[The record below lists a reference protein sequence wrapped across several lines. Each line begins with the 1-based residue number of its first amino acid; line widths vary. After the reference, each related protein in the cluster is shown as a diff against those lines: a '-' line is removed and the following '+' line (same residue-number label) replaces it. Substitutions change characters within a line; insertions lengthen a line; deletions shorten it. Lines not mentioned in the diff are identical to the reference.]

1 MNKALSTS
9 KIFLVTVAAITLI
22 SLSYVANLNV
32 AEANFIPL
40 PSEPPKETPTI
51 TLFYPDENNTVIS
64 GNELNFTYSVS
75 IPASWKDYLAP
86 VYSPIEESVS
96 SIGLFLDTGYLAN
109 NEYSVL
115 GNHSKSIQPLTEGNH
130 TLIVYVYATVSYR
143 PSGTDPLW
151 YINYDATG
159 STTIYFEIDN
169 TAPAIIVNSPINQT
183 VNEANVPLSFSV
195 NETTSQILYS
205 LDNQVNNTL
214 LGNTTITGL
223 SEGSHNLVIYANDIA
238 GNTGKSDTVFFTIDT
253 STPNPSPT
261 NSPSPSPTIPEFP
274 TWILVPLVL
283 ATTLLI
289 LCKRKI
295 GE

>member
-9 KIFLVTVAAITLI
+9 KIFLVTAAAITLI

-40 PSEPPKETPTI
+40 PSEPPKETPII
-51 TLFYPDENNTVIS
+51 TLFYPQKNNTVIA
-64 GNELNFTYSVS
+64 GNGLNFTYSVS

-96 SIGLFLDTGYLAN
+96 SISLFLDTGYLAN

-115 GNHSKSIQPLTEGNH
+115 GNHSKIIQPLSEGNH

-143 PSGTDPLW
+143 PKGTDPLW
-151 YINYDATG
+151 YINYDSTG

-205 LDNQVNNTL
+205 LDNQANTTL
-214 LGNTTITGL
+214 TGNTTLTAL
-223 SEGSHNLVIYANDIA
+223 TEGTHDLVVYANDTV
-238 GNTGKSDTVFFTIDT
+238 GNIGKSDTIFFTVNTIT
-253 STPNPSPT
+253 Q
-261 NSPSPSPTIPEFP
+261 SPSPTIPEFP
-274 TWILVPLVL
+274 TWILVLLVL

-289 LCKRKI
+289 LCKRMRGKQ
-295 GE
+295 